1 MTTDGRYE
9 FSCPSFL
16 SSRGISCIK
25 RGVSYRKGENVW
37 NWGNR
42 VIPLHQEI
50 TIQLFTDMKKET
62 KENIKSNAATGAS
75 SAVGAGIG
83 VVAGT
88 TLANEVNAAETSE
101 MPPYTEEEE
110 VEVIASEPTRPT
122 EQQTTPAS
130 GATGEPEVAV
140 LGYER
145 VTNDDGS
152 QMDVAVVSVG
162 GQQAVVADVDLD
174 GTADMIVSDLNGDG
188 AISDDE
194 FVDVSG
200 QGIMMASFQEAAR
213 TDDSTMLAQNPDYV
227 NDADVTDYMA

>member
-1 MTTDGRYE
+1 
-9 FSCPSFL
+9 
-16 SSRGISCIK
+16 
-25 RGVSYRKGENVW
+25 
-37 NWGNR
+37 
-42 VIPLHQEI
+42 
-50 TIQLFTDMKKET
+50 MKKET

-110 VEVIASEPTRPT
+110 VEVISSEPTRPT
-122 EQQTTPAS
+122 AQQTTPAS
-130 GATGEPEVAV
+130 GTTGEPEVAV

-174 GTADMIVSDLNGDG
+174 GTADVIVSDLNGDG
-188 AISDDE
+188 SITDNE
-194 FVDVSG
+194 FVDVTG
-200 QGIMMASFQEAAR
+200 QGVMMEAFRQAAPGS
-213 TDDSTMLAQNPDYV
+213 DSTLLAENQDYV
-227 NDADVTDYMA
+227 NDADVIDYMA

>member
-1 MTTDGRYE
+1 M
-9 FSCPSFL
+9 
-16 SSRGISCIK
+16 
-25 RGVSYRKGENVW
+25 
-37 NWGNR
+37 
-42 VIPLHQEI
+42 HQEI

-83 VVAGT
+83 VVAGA

-110 VEVIASEPTRPT
+110 VEVIASEP
-122 EQQTTPAS
+122 QQQSTQQSPPAS